1 MRELQVQNGEDETLS
16 ATRDVLDQEKLLNA
30 AVDFVDRYESV
41 FEHLSRWYSFE
52 RNTPGKHHKPLN
64 PHKPKKFLWKYFMK
78 TIEKAQNQT
87 YFNTVQIC
95 DISTVFSWF
104 NSSKICYSMNHNTW
118 LIFQLI
124 IRRKLCLIFFP
135 IFTGASCPWLL
146 DLPRQF
152 WQVLATQAFDALWG
166 VDTHGKK

>member
-16 ATRDVLDQEKLLNA
+16 AIQDAPNQEELLNA
-30 AVDFVDRYESV
+30 AADFVDRYESV

-78 TIEKAQNQT
+78 TIEKHKIKHISIQCK
-87 YFNTVQIC
+87 YVIF
-95 DISTVFSWF
+95 STVFSWF
-104 NSSKICYSMNHNTW
+104 NSPKICYSMNHNTW

-135 IFTGASCPWLL
+135 IFAGASCP
-146 DLPRQF
+146 
-152 WQVLATQAFDALWG
+152 ALSG